1 MGAHGRQLKA
11 LACRTA
17 AAVVACAAVAASAAP
32 VANAVDVYAFA
43 NGCYSLRDTTANRV
57 VVRDALGY
65 ATKAPGSATPT
76 PFRLRATAL
85 GRYLLYGPD
94 GRMPAAS
101 LLGAVGANAGPGPAA
116 DWRVT
121 DVGGT
126 LRLTNVST
134 DKNLGVGALNRLVQV
149 ASTAP
154 RWSFEPAQGC
164 AEFPE
169 IEVNVTGEPFEGAS
183 PDAPVRGFLDD
194 HIHLG
199 GFQFLGGRFHC
210 GRPWSPYG
218 VTVAMRDCLDHVGN
232 GVGAV
237 AENFFAAGS
246 PVGTHST
253 DGWPSFAGWPRDES
267 LTHEGTYWKWIE
279 RAWRSGLRIMVNDLV
294 ENRALC
300 EIYPLKQNNC
310 NEMVSAYRQAQ
321 DMHDLVDYV
330 DAQFGGPGKGFLRI
344 VDDPAEARAA
354 INDGKL
360 AMVLGIE
367 VSEVLDCGQF
377 NNVPRCSAGQI
388 DSELDRLHE
397 AGVRS
402 MFPVHKF
409 DNALGGTHFDSGTTG
424 VLVNVGNKYATGQ
437 FWTAEHCPG
446 AADHDNEPTNP
457 TGEYA
462 ELIYTVF
469 GPLLTAPLLQGQLP
483 VYPPAPLCNPKGL
496 TPLGEHLVRA
506 MTDRGMIVETDHLS
520 VKARRDVLAILEEDG
535 YPGVISSHSWG
546 DAGSQQRLQALGGL
560 VGPIS
565 SQANRFVQEWQ
576 AARANRNPD
585 FFFGLG
591 FGSDINGLHAQPVPR
606 PDAAANPVQ
615 YPFQSFDGGSTID
628 RQRSGTRTY
637 DVNVHGVDHYGLYPD
652 WIEDLRQVG
661 GDQIVDDLANGAEAY
676 LQLWERAEAAASQ

>member
-1 MGAHGRQLKA
+1 MKA
-11 LACRTA
+11 LALRSVVA
-17 AAVVACAAVAASAAP
+17 AAACASVLSVTAPAAR
-32 VANAVDVYAFA
+32 AVDVHAYA
-43 NGCYSLRDTTANRV
+43 NGCYSLRDATTDRV

-65 ATKAPGSATPT
+65 ALKAPGTAPT

-101 LLGAVGANAGPGPAA
+101 VLGAVGANAQPGPAA
-116 DWRVT
+116 DWRFV
-121 DVGGT
+121 DGGAT
-126 LRLTNVST
+126 LRLTNVQS
-134 DKNLGVGALNRLVQV
+134 DKNLGVGALGRLAQV
-149 ASTAP
+149 ASTAA

-169 IEVNVTGEPFEGAS
+169 VEVNVTGEPFEGES
-183 PDAPVRGFLDD
+183 PDASVRGFVDD
-194 HIHLG
+194 HIHVG
-199 GFQFLGGRFHC
+199 AFQFLGGRFHC
-210 GRPWSPYG
+210 GQPWSPYG
-218 VTVAMRDCLDHVGN
+218 VTVAMRDCLDHQPN

-300 EIYPLKQNNC
+300 EIYPLKQNDC
-310 NEMVSAYRQAQ
+310 NEMVSAYGQAE
-321 DMHDLVDYV
+321 DMHALQEYI

-344 VDDPAEARAA
+344 VDSAEEARHVV
-354 INDGKL
+354 NDGKL

-367 VSEVLDCGQF
+367 VSEVLNCGQF
-377 NNVPRCSAGQI
+377 LGNPHCTPAQI
-388 DSELDRLHE
+388 DAELDGLH
-397 AGVRS
+397 AIGVRS
-402 MFPVHKF
+402 LFPVHKF

-424 VLVNVGNKYATGQ
+424 VLVNAGNKYATGQ

-446 AADHDNEPTNP
+446 ATDHDNEPTNP
-457 TGEYA
+457 TGEQA
-462 ELIYTVF
+462 QLIYDVF
-469 GPLLTAPLLQGQLP
+469 GPVLALPLLQGQVP
-483 VYPPAPLCNPKGL
+483 IYPPAPLCNPKGL
-496 TPLGEHLVRA
+496 TPLGEHLIRS
-506 MTDRGMIVETDHLS
+506 MMDRGMIVETDHLS
-520 VKARRDVLAILEEDG
+520 VKARREALTILEETD

-565 SQANRFVQEWQ
+565 TQANQFVQEWQ
-576 AARANRNPD
+576 AARANRDPD
-585 FFFGLG
+585 LLFGLG

-606 PDAAANPVQ
+606 PDAAQNPVQ
-615 YPFQSFDGGSTID
+615 YPFQTFDGGSVVD

-637 DVNVHGVDHYGLYPD
+637 DVNTDGVDHYGLYPD

-661 GDQIVDDLANGAEAY
+661 GPQIVEDLANGAEAY
-676 LQLWERAEAAASQ
+676 LQLWERAEAAAGQ